1 MTTNVAESGAS
12 GLFEGGFGWGGV
24 LLVVGMVLA
33 LAVVSGLGI
42 LARMRDRTAER
53 KAAPAES
60 SSTIGA
66 DQRSETPAAG

>member
-1 MTTNVAESGAS
+1 VTTNVAESGAS

-42 LARMRDRTAER
+42 LARMRDRAGER
-53 KAAPAES
+53 KAAPVDTAAAS
-60 SSTIGA
+60 VD
-66 DQRSETPAAG
+66 DQRSSPLG